1 MKKMPGLGE
10 QEWQVLSFVNENA
23 PASVRDVA
31 ANYPQLARTT
41 ILTVMERLRQKGFLQ
56 RAKIE
61 GIFRYSPRQEQQHL
75 IRRQISDFV
84 QKTLGGSVNPFLRF
98 LSEDSTL
105 TEDEKKQLEKIA
117 ARLEKESS

>member
-1 MKKMPGLGE
+1 MPGLGE